1 MTESKESRIARIALN
16 IVAMPTIWNK
26 APYKVSVYNNDA
38 EGSHKKRRVSLLVSK
53 GKETGNIAIRDG
65 EVLNGNLSAAS
76 VRWCRDTILS
86 AENKKRINK
95 MLSDREFYRLDRPA
109 EVAAH
114 PIASANASDITD
126 FTPEPRWEDTF
137 IRRIRYL
144 GGYRYRM
151 SFADG
156 SIKTVDIEAAIHRN
170 PKVFKRLIEHPELAA
185 KVKKEPAG
193 VGIYWDDL
201 MGYPCDW
208 LYEIGK

>member
-1 MTESKESRIARIALN
+1 
-16 IVAMPTIWNK
+16 
-26 APYKVSVYNNDA
+26 
-38 EGSHKKRRVSLLVSK
+38 
-53 GKETGNIAIRDG
+53 
-65 EVLNGNLSAAS
+65 
-76 VRWCRDTILS
+76 
-86 AENKKRINK
+86 
-95 MLSDREFYRLDRPA
+95 MLTDRNFYRLDRPA
-109 EVAAH
+109 EVASH
-114 PIASANASDITD
+114 PIASAAEATAFDEE
-126 FTPEPRWEDTF
+126 EPRWEDTF

-170 PKVFKRLIEHPELAA
+170 PKVFKRLIEHPELAS